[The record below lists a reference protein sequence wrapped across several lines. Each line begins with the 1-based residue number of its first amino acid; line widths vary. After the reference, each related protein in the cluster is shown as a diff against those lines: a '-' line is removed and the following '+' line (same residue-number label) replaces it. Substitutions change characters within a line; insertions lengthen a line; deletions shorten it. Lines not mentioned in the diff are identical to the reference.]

1 MRPCVCCYLAA
12 LNLAFWQQ
20 TTNWLLPLL
29 PQRLE
34 PHLRRPTRLPK
45 PLVVH
50 STQYDNVL
58 IFLLQLTVLRVFNR
72 ICSDVDFL
80 RSSDGREVRIHSI

>member
-1 MRPCVCCYLAA
+1 V
-12 LNLAFWQQ
+12 
-20 TTNWLLPLL
+20 
-29 PQRLE
+29 RLE
-34 PHLRRPTRLPK
+34 PHLQRPTRFFEL
-45 PLVVH
+45 LIVR

-58 IFLLQLTVLRVFNR
+58 VLPLQLTVLRVFNR